1 MAQHPIALPVL
12 SCAGCA
18 LCCREQTEPP
28 YLPTELDVLPRELRR
43 QIEQH
48 RPEPDANG
56 KMPSGCYW
64 LGADGKCLHYDE
76 RPLVCREFEMGGE
89 DCVTLRVQQLRPG

>member
-1 MAQHPIALPVL
+1 M
-12 SCAGCA
+12 
-18 LCCREQTEPP
+18 CCREQTEPP

-43 QIEQH
+43 QIERH
-48 RPEPDANG
+48 RPEPHADVG
-56 KMPSGCYW
+56 KPAGCYW

-89 DCVTLRVQQLRPG
+89 DCLTLRKGHVPPLQ